1 MGLKK
6 SKMSTNPIK
15 RLSEGI
21 NYYLN
26 NKYKHAGNVNKK
38 VAGKDEQTGSER
50 FYFVEEISVGLP
62 GICGRFQF
70 NSRVKSNEGIMSF
83 FN

>member
-38 VAGKDEQTGSER
+38 SSWER
-50 FYFVEEISVGLP
+50 RANRKREILFCRGDQCWITWDLWGISV
-62 GICGRFQF
+62 
-70 NSRVKSNEGIMSF
+70 
-83 FN
+83 